1 MEYQGFEMEIIDDSV
16 SEVSGISETLSI
28 ASITSSM
35 ENEDKVEEIEQ
46 FTKFWELFKIEF
58 NNVISYKKITV
69 ESFEELMKINY
80 EEGMNEKNIR
90 KMGEGLS
97 YLTKGLKY
105 RRLIPNKDRIIN
117 WMMDMIICSKKFTL
131 SVKETQRNYNKIVTK
146 PQENEER
153 SLSPDLSPVEKFL
166 ILYQNIVPEI
176 EEINEEE
183 VKKALEELLQLE
195 YTASGKQVKAAQ
207 IRIIK
212 AIRYEPAI
220 VETEEIDRIR
230 YILTCSNGLTLN
242 IQQTQKNIRKY
253 VAGSNVTTSEEMS
266 PEKVGSPEKKGSD
279 EEDDSER
286 KKEEIIDGCKRCNR
300 SWKDCTCQ
308 CRKHGYILDCGIEH
322 DEECYYITIEE
333 YEEYQKK
340 SSIFQT
346 LVKIGTYKWN
356 GETYEMINKT
366 KELED
371 SEEEEENKGTN
382 EEQENTKPTIEDT
395 YENIEYEEAETS
407 TRNRTEDWVEKE
419 RQRMK
424 EEHKYEE
431 LRKKLEEI
439 KMENEKKR
447 RRSEEIK
454 RGNKND
460 DEFEF
465 EEYEE
470 KDIKRLGISSPFQ
483 HSENSENNNFQNIIT
498 PEESN
503 TTTNTNT
510 GTNTPSTQGSFN
522 RLFSNPQTPPRVL
535 TPPIQVVPPVIN
547 MADFTDQQ
555 FRNEQVRL
563 QRLGEI
569 DIEYFYGKDSE
580 NPIEWIGK
588 IIAIADTRSWGTG
601 GDGADIDA
609 DGQIKARRE
618 STYLRGEALKWFNTL
633 PNNSF
638 DNWNT
643 DGSATSFRNV
653 FINAM
658 WTEQKKENWFYELQ
672 EIRKGNGETVE
683 EYARRFKQKKERAD
697 PTGTYPARFIANIF
711 TKGLDGKNRGRVLM
725 LSPTTLEEAIKH
737 AKQAELVERTEMED
751 TRTIQEEVKLQ
762 RMNQQI
768 QGNVVQETPMYQK
781 MQKDV
786 KDEEIEELTRKMERM
801 EAHMA
806 NLSRN
811 TNGRQMTRPMT
822 GPRIQCRNCGKM
834 GHMEREC
841 FRNQTCTRCNKR
853 GHTARACRE
862 VISQQINYADNY
874 DYQEYEYEVYYAND
888 YDSYDNNDYDDY
900 ESYPALRSGK
910 ESRPGDWITRQA
922 RQEKKPREQVR
933 TNREQFQQ
941 NVEQDMRNQMEE
953 QQIPEVQMQQTPVE
967 QKRTR
972 IMTEEHKRRMAQNRK
987 INNECRNCGMKG
999 HFMNTCTAPKREG
1012 NETMSRIR
1020 REAEPN

>member
-1 MEYQGFEMEIIDDSV
+1 
-16 SEVSGISETLSI
+16 
-28 ASITSSM
+28 M
-35 ENEDKVEEIEQ
+35 ENEDKVEETEQ
-46 FTKFWELFKIEF
+46 FTKFWELFKMEF
-58 NNVISYKKITV
+58 NSVISYKKITV
-69 ESFEELMKINY
+69 ESFEKLMEINY
-80 EEGMNEKNIR
+80 EEGMNTEKFR

-97 YLTKGLKY
+97 YLTEGLKF
-105 RRLIPNKDRIIN
+105 RRLIPYRDKIIG
-117 WMMDMIICSKKFTL
+117 WMLDIIICSKKFTL
-131 SVKETQRNYNKIVTK
+131 SVEETRRNYTKIVTK
-146 PQENEER
+146 PQENKER
-153 SLSPDLSPVEKFL
+153 SLSPDLSSVEKFL

-176 EEINEEE
+176 EEINEEK

-207 IRIIK
+207 MRIIR

-220 VETEEIDRIR
+220 VESEERDRIR

-253 VAGSNVTTSEEMS
+253 VAGSNVTTSEETS
-266 PEKVGSPEKKGSD
+266 PEKVGDK
-279 EEDDSER
+279 

-308 CRKHGYILDCGIEH
+308 CRKHGYKLDCGIEH
-322 DEECYYITIEE
+322 DEECYFITIEE

-395 YENIEYEEAETS
+395 FENTEYEEAETS
-407 TRNRTEDWVEKE
+407 TRDRTENWVEKE

-424 EEHKYEE
+424 EEHQYEE

-439 KMENEKKR
+439 KMENEKER

-460 DEFEF
+460 
-465 EEYEE
+465 E

-483 HSENSENNNFQNIIT
+483 HSENSENDNFQNIIT
-498 PEESN
+498 PEKSN

-510 GTNTPSTQGSFN
+510 ETNTPSTQGSFN
-522 RLFSNPQTPPRVL
+522 RLFSNPQTPPQVL

-658 WTEQKKENWFYELQ
+658 WTEQKKESWFYELQ
-672 EIRKGNGETVE
+672 EIKKGIGETVE

-697 PTGTYPARFIANIF
+697 PTGVYPARFIANIF
-711 TKGLDGKNRGRVLM
+711 TSGLNGKSRGRVLM
-725 LSPTTLEEAIKH
+725 LSPATLEDAIKH
-737 AKQAELVERTEMED
+737 AKQAELVERTEMGD
-751 TRTIQEEVKLQ
+751 TRAIQEEIKLQ

-768 QGNVVQETPMYQK
+768 QGNVVQEP
-781 MQKDV
+781 
-786 KDEEIEELTRKMERM
+786 
-801 EAHMA
+801 
-806 NLSRN
+806 
-811 TNGRQMTRPMT
+811 
-822 GPRIQCRNCGKM
+822 
-834 GHMEREC
+834 
-841 FRNQTCTRCNKR
+841 
-853 GHTARACRE
+853 
-862 VISQQINYADNY
+862 
-874 DYQEYEYEVYYAND
+874 
-888 YDSYDNNDYDDY
+888 
-900 ESYPALRSGK
+900 
-910 ESRPGDWITRQA
+910 
-922 RQEKKPREQVR
+922 
-933 TNREQFQQ
+933 
-941 NVEQDMRNQMEE
+941 
-953 QQIPEVQMQQTPVE
+953 
-967 QKRTR
+967 
-972 IMTEEHKRRMAQNRK
+972 
-987 INNECRNCGMKG
+987 
-999 HFMNTCTAPKREG
+999 
-1012 NETMSRIR
+1012 
-1020 REAEPN
+1020 

>member
-1 MEYQGFEMEIIDDSV
+1 MDFIEKHLKPRAIAHDNEHSQNVETFNEEDPSCIKCNMVRTKPGMDFWNFLGWYRRKTGAIVYTEQTIKRFYEKREFKEKESHLQRWVGLIESMRYEGKAKYETANELIQVMVQKWIEYQGFEMEIIDDSV
-16 SEVSGISETLSI
+16 SEVSGISVT
-28 ASITSSM
+28 SITSSM
-35 ENEDKVEEIEQ
+35 ENEDKVKKTEQ
-46 FTKFWELFKIEF
+46 FTKFWELFKMEF

-80 EEGMNEKNIR
+80 EEGMNMENIR

-97 YLTKGLKY
+97 YLTKGLKF
-105 RRLIPNKDRIIN
+105 RKLIPNRDRIIK
-117 WMMDMIICSKKFTL
+117 WMMEIIICSKKFTL
-131 SVKETQRNYNKIVTK
+131 SVEETQGNYAKIVTK

-253 VAGSNVTTSEEMS
+253 VAGSNVTTSEETS

-279 EEDDSER
+279 EEDDSEGKKEEIKDKGKGKIGDK
-286 KKEEIIDGCKRCNR
+286 KKEEIIDGCKRCNK

-308 CRKHGYILDCGIEH
+308 CRKHGNILDCGIEH
-322 DEECYYITIEE
+322 DEECYYIAIEE

-346 LVKIGTYKWN
+346 LVKIGTYKWI

-382 EEQENTKPTIEDT
+382 EEQENTKPTNEDT

-407 TRNRTEDWVEKE
+407 TRDRKENWVEKE

-424 EEHKYEE
+424 EEHQYEE
-431 LRKKLEEI
+431 LRRKLEEI

-470 KDIKRLGISSPFQ
+470 KDIKRPEISSPFQ
-483 HSENSENNNFQNIIT
+483 HSENSEDHNFQNIIT

-503 TTTNTNT
+503 ITTNTNT
-510 GTNTPSTQGSFN
+510 GTNTPSTQGTFN
-522 RLFSNPQTPPRVL
+522 RLFSNPQTPPQVL

-609 DGQIKARRE
+609 NGQIKARIV

-638 DNWNT
+638 HNC
-643 DGSATSFRNV
+643 NV
-653 FINAM
+653 
-658 WTEQKKENWFYELQ
+658 
-672 EIRKGNGETVE
+672 
-683 EYARRFKQKKERAD
+683 D
-697 PTGTYPARFIANIF
+697 
-711 TKGLDGKNRGRVLM
+711 
-725 LSPTTLEEAIKH
+725 
-737 AKQAELVERTEMED
+737 RTEKG
-751 TRTIQEEVKLQ
+751 KL
-762 RMNQQI
+762 
-768 QGNVVQETPMYQK
+768 V
-781 MQKDV
+781 
-786 KDEEIEELTRKMERM
+786 L
-801 EAHMA
+801 
-806 NLSRN
+806 
-811 TNGRQMTRPMT
+811 
-822 GPRIQCRNCGKM
+822 
-834 GHMEREC
+834 
-841 FRNQTCTRCNKR
+841 
-853 GHTARACRE
+853 
-862 VISQQINYADNY
+862 
-874 DYQEYEYEVYYAND
+874 
-888 YDSYDNNDYDDY
+888 
-900 ESYPALRSGK
+900 
-910 ESRPGDWITRQA
+910 
-922 RQEKKPREQVR
+922 
-933 TNREQFQQ
+933 
-941 NVEQDMRNQMEE
+941 
-953 QQIPEVQMQQTPVE
+953 
-967 QKRTR
+967 
-972 IMTEEHKRRMAQNRK
+972 
-987 INNECRNCGMKG
+987 
-999 HFMNTCTAPKREG
+999 
-1012 NETMSRIR
+1012 
-1020 REAEPN
+1020 